1 MANINYK
8 RICQNMNLILGIST
22 VKSDLEISQ
31 NFRESGEPRRRG
43 TLYVFKGGFLREP
56 FSEVIKRIR
65 THSLATVA
73 HVTRPAVKS
82 I

>member
-1 MANINYK
+1 
-8 RICQNMNLILGIST
+8 MNLISNISI
-22 VKSDLEISQ
+22 VKSDLEISR
-31 NFRESGEPRRRG
+31 NFRKSREPRRRG

-56 FSEVIKRIR
+56 FSEVKRIR
-65 THSLATVA
+65 THSLAAVA